1 MKKTGF
7 TLIELLATIVLLS
20 IISLIVT
27 PIVYGTLESSRKQS
41 FKISCENI
49 YNSASEY
56 ILKQESNGVDD
67 ICVTFDFEKNLS
79 ISSYE
84 EGILYEPISK
94 LNLKNEIPKRGTY
107 RICNDKKTLT
117 IDNDRYTCI
126 MNNSKAE
133 ILDGTISDNDTTPPV
148 INEISLTST
157 MNSIK
162 VYVNAV
168 DNDGEITK
176 YYYKIENKTFESN
189 SNNYVF
195 TGLEVDKEYEVI
207 VIVENKSG
215 LKSNAVSKKI
225 VTETISKPSIT
236 LVSKTPASGYTYSTS
251 KTVKVEYNGTGIT
264 SPIYYVKSS
273 VAGTITSGS
282 VVNSCGTGTMPST
295 CSGSTVT
302 SLSGNTWYKVTGNVE
317 IKYTTNGTVYALT
330 SDGVNTSGTST
341 YEVTKIDTS
350 KPSISIAMSNV
361 KTDRATITAT
371 CSDPESGIT
380 KYEYS
385 KDGGTT
391 WETGTGNSYTYTG
404 LKSGTKYTYVGRCT
418 NGSGIS
424 NTATTESSTA
434 GMNNP
439 SITLVSKTPAS
450 GYTYST
456 SKTVKVEYN
465 GTGITS
471 PIYYVKSSVAG
482 TITSGSVVNS
492 CGTGTMP
499 STCSGS
505 TVTSLSGNTWY
516 KVTGNVEI
524 KYTTNGTVYA
534 LTSDGVNTSGTS
546 TYEVTKISTGTP
558 TTPKITGGNAT
569 WTTGSRTISV
579 SNASTE
585 TSGIMIYQYYL
596 STSSTTQTG
605 GSWINCST
613 STSSQTITT
622 NGQYYVYF
630 RAVANNGNVSAASNY
645 QIVRIASGS
654 YTKAQFDAL
663 ESEVKNSNQTN
674 ITNINSIN
682 SGANSI
688 DLSIYAT
695 TSELKA
701 LQDKITQASTI
712 IKNNSDRLTE
722 LEK

>member
-27 PIVYGTLESSRKQS
+27 PMVYGTLESSRKQS
-41 FKISCENI
+41 FKVSCENI

-176 YYYKIENKTFESN
+176 YYYKLENKTFESN
-189 SNNYVF
+189 SNTYVF
-195 TGLEVDKEYEVI
+195 TGLEVDKEYEVT

-225 VTETISKPSIT
+225 TTETISKPSIT
-236 LVSKTPASGYTYSTS
+236 LASKTPASGYTYSTS

-273 VAGTITSGS
+273 VT
-282 VVNSCGTGTMPST
+282 
-295 CSGSTVT
+295 
-302 SLSGNTWYKVTGNVE
+302 
-317 IKYTTNGTVYALT
+317 
-330 SDGVNTSGTST
+330 
-341 YEVTKIDTS
+341 
-350 KPSISIAMSNV
+350 
-361 KTDRATITAT
+361 
-371 CSDPESGIT
+371 
-380 KYEYS
+380 
-385 KDGGTT
+385 
-391 WETGTGNSYTYTG
+391 
-404 LKSGTKYTYVGRCT
+404 
-418 NGSGIS
+418 
-424 NTATTESSTA
+424 
-434 GMNNP
+434 
-439 SITLVSKTPAS
+439 
-450 GYTYST
+450 
-456 SKTVKVEYN
+456 
-465 GTGITS
+465 
-471 PIYYVKSSVAG
+471 G

-558 TTPKITGGNAT
+558 TAPTITGGNAT

-674 ITNINSIN
+674 VANINSIN
-682 SGANSI
+682 SEANSI

-695 TSELKA
+695 TAELQA

-712 IKNNSDRLTE
+712 IKSNSDRLTE